1 MTTTSPSGPWSRSGL
16 AEEARLIFLTHVA
29 REGDLLATIDEL
41 RRHQAVD
48 RVSGV
53 LRVIGER
60 MTTGRRAS

>member
-1 MTTTSPSGPWSRSGL
+1 
-16 AEEARLIFLTHVA
+16 VA

-41 RRHQAVD
+41 RRYQAVD

-60 MTTGRRAS
+60 DNEGSGLS